1 MQTVRHDL
9 PSPSVG
15 TQRHLI
21 SLHYGPADS
30 GRKAY
35 LQASLHADELPGM
48 LVAHHLRGLLEQA
61 EAAGQ
66 MQAQVVLVPV
76 ANPIGLSNAL
86 LRTPLGRFEPGSG
99 ENFNRHY
106 PMLTEAVAQRING
119 QLTQDAAHNRSV
131 VRAAIGAE
139 LRKQTPTTE
148 IEGLRQTLMLLAHDA
163 DVVLDLHCDFQAVMH
178 LYTEAP
184 YWPVVEPLARC
195 LGAHAAL
202 LNQQP
207 GGHSFDEALG
217 GPWWQLAE
225 RFPEHPIPLACA
237 DVTVEL
243 RGQADVDHGMAQA
256 DARALMQYLQH
267 QGFVSGPAP
276 ELPPLLNPATPLAGS
291 EPLKAP
297 HAGVLAFH
305 KQPGD
310 HVTAGDV
317 VCDVIDPLSNTL
329 TPVRASVSG
338 VLYARTLHRY
348 ARAGMD
354 LADIAGSQPMR
365 TGWLLSD

>member
-1 MQTVRHDL
+1 MQTVRHEL
-9 PSPSVG
+9 PSSSVG

-21 SLHYGPADS
+21 SWHYGPTDR
-30 GRKAY
+30 GRKVY

-48 LVAHHLRGLLEQA
+48 LVAHHLRRLLDQA
-61 EAAGQ
+61 EAEDRLNAE
-66 MQAQVVLVPV
+66 VVLVPV
-76 ANPIGLSNAL
+76 ANPIGLSNAI
-86 LRTPLGRFEPGSG
+86 LRMPLGRFELASG

-106 PMLTEAVAQRING
+106 PVLTEAVAQRING
-119 QLTQDAAHNRSV
+119 HLTPDPAHNRRL
-131 VRAAIGAE
+131 VRAAMAAE
-139 LRKQTPTTE
+139 LRSQSPGTE
-148 IEGLRQTLMLLAHDA
+148 MEGLRQTLMLLAHDA
-163 DVVLDLHCDFQAVMH
+163 DVVLDLHCDFDAVMH
-178 LYTEAP
+178 LYTETP
-184 YWPVVEPLARC
+184 YWPVVEPLARY

-202 LNQQP
+202 LNQQA

-225 RFPEHPIPLACA
+225 RFPEYPIPLSCA

-243 RGQADVDHGMAQA
+243 RGQGDVDHHLAQA
-256 DARALMQYLQH
+256 DARALMNYLQH
-267 QGFVSGPAP
+267 QGFVAGPAP
-276 ELPPLLNPATPLAGS
+276 ELPALLNPATPLAGS

-310 HVTAGDV
+310 HVASGEV
-317 VCDVIDPLSNTL
+317 VCDVIDPLSDTL

-354 LADIAGSQPMR
+354 LADVAGSQAMR
-365 TGWLLSD
+365 SGWLLSD